1 MNNTESRKAF
11 EEWAK
16 ARGLLIAHSLF
27 RESCYADLGTQKAF
41 EAWQASRSKPIRLP
55 EPTVANYDV
64 VIPYGDVK
72 RAIEAAGYKCE

>member
-1 MNNTESRKAF
+1 MSNTESRKQF

-16 ARGLLIAHSLF
+16 KRGLFLGPSFF
-27 RESCYADLGTQKAF
+27 RESCYADLGTQEAF